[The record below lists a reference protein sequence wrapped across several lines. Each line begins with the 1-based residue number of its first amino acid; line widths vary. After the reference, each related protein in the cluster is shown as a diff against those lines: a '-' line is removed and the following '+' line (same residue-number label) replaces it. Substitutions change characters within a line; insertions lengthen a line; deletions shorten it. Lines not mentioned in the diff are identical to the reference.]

1 MSSNRP
7 ESDENNPVA
16 HGGAP
21 TRIGRY
27 ELLERVGRGSLG
39 ALYRGRDS
47 ILGRDVAVK
56 VMAPGLLGN
65 AAAHA
70 RFFRDAKA
78 AARLQHAN
86 IITIFEFGEHEQTPY
101 LVMEFLRG
109 ENLAERLRKG
119 PPLSLPQK
127 LDIAIQICAGLE
139 AAHAQDVVHRDIKPR
154 NVWICE
160 NGTVKLLDFGIAT
173 AASTSATFD
182 ILASPSYMSPEQIAS
197 MDVDR
202 RTDIY
207 SAGVVFYELF
217 SGRRPFEADT
227 PAGVLLKIVNE
238 SAPPI
243 VSSDVPPALATA
255 IARAMERSPETRYS
269 RASELARELK
279 TIKSELTAPS
289 DATLLLDRTTLPVPV
304 PTPQPQPAP
313 VAERQAAAVIAGPPG
328 FPVTL
333 LALVVAAILVG
344 VTVFAVLWY
353 VWPVDPATTSSAPAT
368 PGPSATDPAAPP
380 PAAQPSVPP
389 PAATPEPAATA
400 ATVRVESKPPAAKI
414 LIDGSETGLT
424 TPADVQIDTS
434 RLPARV
440 QLELPG
446 YRTEEASITSEVVQS
461 GTVSVS
467 LASREPATR
476 GRLIGSGEYAYE
488 LLDRQ
493 RVISAASERHDVVVS
508 GLRSLRLR
516 ADRYFLDQNIRVNLG
531 DGGIVQVSAPPLGS
545 VTITADGALADCRVF
560 INDRIVDGGTLP
572 VANLAIASGVHRVRL
587 GCSNGDSFVRSVT
600 VLPRQGSAVRFTP
613 DEPPIP
619 R

>member
-1 MSSNRP
+1 M
-7 ESDENNPVA
+7 
-16 HGGAP
+16 GAP

-27 ELLERVGRGSLG
+27 ELLERVGRGSMG

-65 AAAHA
+65 ASAHG

-86 IITIFEFGEHEQTPY
+86 IVTIFEFGEHEQTPY

-109 ENLAERLRKG
+109 ESLAERLRKG
-119 PPLSLPQK
+119 PPLSLSQK

-173 AASTSATFD
+173 AAATSGTFD

-197 MDVDR
+197 KDVDR

-217 SGRRPFEADT
+217 SGRRPFESDT

-243 VSSDVPPALATA
+243 VSIDVPPALAAA
-255 IARAMERSPETRYS
+255 IARAMERSPEARYS
-269 RASELARELK
+269 RAAELARELK
-279 TIKSELTAPS
+279 TIKSQLTAPA
-289 DATLLLDRTTLPVPV
+289 DATLLLDRTTLHVPA
-304 PTPQPQPAP
+304 PTPQPPP
-313 VAERQAAAVIAGPPG
+313 VAAAPPAAAMITGPPG

-333 LALVVAAILVG
+333 LALVVGAILVG

-353 VWPVDPATTSSAPAT
+353 TWPAGPASTSTSAPA
-368 PGPSATDPAAPP
+368 PSPAATE
-380 PAAQPSVPP
+380 PAAQPSEAP
-389 PAATPEPAATA
+389 PAATPEPLSVTA
-400 ATVRVESKPPAAKI
+400 MVRVDSQPPAAKI
-414 LIDGSETGLT
+414 LIDGTDTGLT
-424 TPADVQIDTS
+424 TPADLPIDTS

-446 YRTEEASITSEVVQS
+446 YRTGEASVTSEVVQS

-467 LASREPATR
+467 LSPREPATR

-516 ADRYFLDQNIRVNLG
+516 SDRYFLDQNIRVNLG
-531 DGGIVQVSAPPLGS
+531 DGGIVQVSAPPLGT
-545 VTITADGALADCRVF
+545 VTITAEGALTDCRVF
-560 INDRIVDGGTLP
+560 INDRMVDGGSLP
-572 VANLAIASGVHRVRL
+572 VSNRAIASGVHRVRL
-587 GCSNGDSFVRSVT
+587 TCSNGDALVRSVT

-613 DEPPIP
+613 DAPVTP